1 MAKKHL
7 RPAFGTMKLCDVGAY
22 LAGGARREGQSVPR
36 CSRYDICAKI
46 DHLTDVGFA
55 THGHWYVLAA
65 DARHTQLREW
75 NELIDAKD
83 SAIDTIEI

>member
-1 MAKKHL
+1 M
-7 RPAFGTMKLCDVGAY
+7 P
-22 LAGGARREGQSVPR
+22 Q
-36 CSRYDICAKI
+36 YDICAKI

-55 THGHWYVLAA
+55 THGHWYALAA

-75 NELIDAKD
+75 NELLDAKD